1 MPRAGVTPDRVDQI
15 AGDVADDG
23 GLSALTLSSVATQL
37 GVSVPSLYKH
47 VDGLDGM
54 RRRLTLKSLDE
65 LGDLV
70 TAAAVGKAGD
80 DALVAVCDAY
90 RGYAV
95 AHPGRY
101 AATVAAPAPND
112 SAHEEAAA
120 RVLTPVLAVLAG
132 YGLKD
137 SQNIDAARFVRSA
150 LHGFVSLEQSRGFG
164 LPQDVDASFAQ
175 LVAALD
181 RSLSD
186 WPSAS
191 RMTTAPK
198 RARTA

>member
-1 MPRAGVTPDRVDQI
+1 VDQI
-15 AGDVADDG
+15 AGDVADGG

-47 VDGLDGM
+47 VDGLEGM

-70 TAAAVGKAGD
+70 TAAAVGKARE

-90 RGYAV
+90 RDYAV

-101 AATVAAPAPND
+101 EATVAAPAPND
-112 SAHEEAAA
+112 SAHEDAAA

-132 YGLKD
+132 YGLKEAR
-137 SQNIDAARFVRSA
+137 SIDAARFVRSA
-150 LHGFVSLEQSRGFG
+150 LHGFVALEQNHGFG

-181 RSLSD
+181 RALSD

-191 RMTTAPK
+191 STTNS
-198 RARTA
+198 RQRSRTV

>member
-1 MPRAGVTPDRVDQI
+1 MPRAGVTPERIDQV
-15 AGDVADDG
+15 AGDVADEG
-23 GLSALTLSSVATQL
+23 GLFTLTLSSVAVQL

-54 RRRLTLKSLDE
+54 RRRLTIKSLDE
-65 LGDLV
+65 LGDRV
-70 TAAAVGKAGD
+70 TSAAVGKAGW
-80 DALVAVCDAY
+80 DALAAVCDAY

-95 AHPGRY
+95 QHPGRY
-101 AATVAAPAPND
+101 AATVAAPEAGD
-112 SAHEEAAA
+112 SAHEAGAA

-132 YGLKD
+132 YGLKG
-137 SQNIDAARFVRSA
+137 SRAIDAARFVRSA
-150 LHGFVSLEQSRGFG
+150 LHGFVALEQSDGFG

-181 RSLSD
+181 RALSD
-186 WPSAS
+186 WPAAS
-191 RMTTAPK
+191 RSANRRK